1 MGSFR
6 RYRDTALVVLLLAVP
21 FFFLR
26 ASIRSPEEMNS
37 IDRAISRVSA
47 PVEYAAAALAR
58 GVSTLFGDYVYLVD
72 VKADNNKLAHENAGL
87 RQRVSELLATEVEND
102 RLRGLLAL
110 REEVRSESASAMV
123 VAKDTTSYFRVTRV
137 ILDSTAAGVKEHMP
151 VIAQGGVVG
160 IVERV
165 AGEKI
170 DVQLAVDSGFG
181 VDVYVERTR
190 ARGFVR
196 GVGDEGQYLVHVEY
210 VQREDELDV
219 GDVLLTSG
227 LGCRFPEGIPVARVT
242 EVVKK
247 EFGVYQRVE
256 ARPTVDFSRLSEVL
270 ILLDQRE
277 NCTPEAP
284 GRP

>member
-1 MGSFR
+1 
-6 RYRDTALVVLLLAVP
+6 
-21 FFFLR
+21 
-26 ASIRSPEEMNS
+26 MNS

-58 GVSTLFGDYVYLVD
+58 GVSSLVGDYVYLVD
-72 VKADNNKLAHENAGL
+72 VQADNNKLAHENASL
-87 RQRVSELLATEVEND
+87 RHRVSDLLRVEAEND

-110 REEVRSESASAMV
+110 RDEVASESVSAMV

-137 ILDSTAAGVKEHMP
+137 ILDSSAAGVKEHMP

-227 LGCRFPEGIPVARVT
+227 LGCRFPKGLPVAKVT
-242 EVVKK
+242 EIIKK

-277 NCTPEAP
+277 NCTPESP
-284 GRP
+284 QRP

>member
-1 MGSFR
+1 VGSFR
-6 RYRDTALVVLLLAVP
+6 RYRDTALVVLLLAIP

-26 ASIRSPEEMNS
+26 ASIRSPEQMNS
-37 IDRAISRVSA
+37 IDRALSRVSA

-58 GVSTLFGDYVYLVD
+58 GVSSLVGDYVYLVD
-72 VKADNNKLAHENAGL
+72 VKADNNKLAHENANL
-87 RQRVSELLATEVEND
+87 RQRVSDLLNVEAEND

-110 REEVRSESASAMV
+110 RDSVASESVSAMV

-137 ILDSTAAGVKEHMP
+137 ILDSSAAGIKEHMP

-210 VQREDELDV
+210 VRREDELDV

-227 LGCRFPEGIPVARVT
+227 LGCRFPQGIPVAKVT
-242 EVVKK
+242 EVIKK

-270 ILLDQRE
+270 ILLDERE
-277 NCTPEAP
+277 NCTPESP
-284 GRP
+284 ERP

>member
-242 EVVKK
+242 EVIKK

>member
-26 ASIRSPEEMNS
+26 ASIRNPEEMNA

-47 PVEYAAAALAR
+47 PIEYAAAALAR
-58 GVSTLFGDYVYLVD
+58 GVSSLVGDYVYLVD
-72 VKADNNKLAHENAGL
+72 VKADNNKLAYENANL
-87 RQRVSELLATEVEND
+87 RKRVSDLTRVEAENV
-102 RLRGLLAL
+102 RLRGLLSL
-110 REEVRSESASAMV
+110 REKVDPEAVSAVV
-123 VAKDTTSYFRVTRV
+123 VAKDTTSFFRVTRV
-137 ILDSTAAGVKEHMP
+137 ILDTPAPGVKTHMP

-160 IVERV
+160 VVGRV
-165 AGEKI
+165 AGEKL

-210 VQREDELDV
+210 VRREDELDV

-227 LGCRFPEGIPVARVT
+227 LGCRFPEGLPVAKVT
-242 EVVKK
+242 QVIKK

-256 ARPTVDFSRLSEVL
+256 AVPTVDFSRLSDVL

-277 NCTPEAP
+277 NCVPEDQD
-284 GRP
+284 RP

>member
-1 MGSFR
+1 VGSFR

-26 ASIRSPEEMNS
+26 ASVRSPEQMNS
-37 IDRAISRVSA
+37 IDRALSRVSA

-58 GVSTLFGDYVYLVD
+58 GVSSLLGDYVYLVD
-72 VKADNNKLAHENAGL
+72 VKADNNKLAHENANL
-87 RQRVSELLATEVEND
+87 RQRVSDLLRTESENE

-110 REEVRSESASAMV
+110 RDEVPSESVSAMV

-137 ILDSTAAGVKEHMP
+137 ILDSSAPGVKEHMP

-160 IVERV
+160 VVERV

-227 LGCRFPEGIPVARVT
+227 LGCRFPEGIPVAKVT
-242 EVVKK
+242 EVIKK

-256 ARPTVDFSRLSEVL
+256 ARPTVDFSRLSDVL
-270 ILLDQRE
+270 ILLDQQE
-277 NCTPEAP
+277 NCTPNTSETP
-284 GRP
+284 

>member
-1 MGSFR
+1 VGSFR

-26 ASIRSPEEMNS
+26 ASVRSPEQMNS
-37 IDRAISRVSA
+37 IDRALSRVSA

-58 GVSTLFGDYVYLVD
+58 GVSSLVGDYVYLVD
-72 VKADNNKLAHENAGL
+72 VKTDNNKLAHENAAL
-87 RQRVSELLATEVEND
+87 RQRVSDLLRVEAENQ

-110 REEVRSESASAMV
+110 RDELDSETVSAMV

-137 ILDSTAAGVKEHMP
+137 ILDSSAAGVKEHMP

-196 GVGDEGQYLVHVEY
+196 GVGDEGQYMVHVEY

-227 LGCRFPEGIPVARVT
+227 LGCRFPQGIPVAKVT

-247 EFGVYQRVE
+247 EFGVYQRVV

-277 NCTPEAP
+277 NCTPEASE
-284 GRP
+284 RP

>member
-1 MGSFR
+1 MGSFK

-26 ASIRSPEEMNS
+26 ASIRNPEDMNA
-37 IDRAISRVSA
+37 IDRALARISA
-47 PVEYAAAALAR
+47 PIEYAAAALAR
-58 GVSTLFGDYVYLVD
+58 GVSSLIGDYVYLVD
-72 VKADNNKLAHENAGL
+72 VKADNNKLAYENANL
-87 RQRVSELLATEVEND
+87 RQRVSDLVRVEAENE
-102 RLRGLLAL
+102 RLRGMLAL
-110 REEVRSESASAMV
+110 RDKVEPDAVSAV
-123 VAKDTTSYFRVTRV
+123 VIAKDTTSYFRVTRV
-137 ILDSTAAGVKEHMP
+137 ILDTPAPGVKAHMP

-160 IVERV
+160 VVERV

-181 VDVYVERTR
+181 VDVFVERTR

-227 LGCRFPEGIPVARVT
+227 LGCRFPEGIPVAQVT
-242 EVVKK
+242 QVIKK

-256 ARPTVDFSRLSEVL
+256 AKPTVDFSRLSEVL

-277 NCTPEAP
+277 NCAPETEE
-284 GRP
+284 RP

>member
-26 ASIRSPEEMNS
+26 ASVRSPEQMNS
-37 IDRAISRVSA
+37 IDRALSRVSA

-58 GVSTLFGDYVYLVD
+58 GVSSLLGDYVYLVD
-72 VKADNNKLAHENAGL
+72 VKADNNKLAHENANL
-87 RQRVSELLATEVEND
+87 RQRVSDLLRTESENE

-110 REEVRSESASAMV
+110 RDEVPSESVSAMV

-137 ILDSTAAGVKEHMP
+137 ILDSSAPGVKEHMP

-160 IVERV
+160 VVERV

-227 LGCRFPEGIPVARVT
+227 LGCRFPEGIPVAKVT
-242 EVVKK
+242 EVIKK

-256 ARPTVDFSRLSEVL
+256 ARPTVDFSRLSDVL
-270 ILLDQRE
+270 ILLDQQE
-277 NCTPEAP
+277 NCTPNTSETP
-284 GRP
+284 

>member
-137 ILDSTAAGVKEHMP
+137 ILDSTAAGVKEHMS

-242 EVVKK
+242 EVIKK